1 MIVGENLLATM
12 TSTTLPLFLKKA
24 LSFFLLNLSKFI
36 RIQEKKKKKEVA
48 ECSTPVQDSA
58 VCTWEL
64 NVILDTGCIL
74 PGLEPSIL
82 QDKSPVVSASPCR

>member
-36 RIQEKKKKKEVA
+36 RIQEKKVA
-48 ECSTPVQDSA
+48 ECSTHVQDSA

>member
-36 RIQEKKKKKEVA
+36 RIQEKKVA

-82 QDKSPVVSASPCR
+82 QDKSPVVSTSPCR